1 MKRFLVFVL
10 AMIIASTSFAQ
21 GEKTIKRKV
30 AIGRF
35 TNETQYGKGMFYDRD
50 NDPMQKQ
57 ATDFLMAKLN
67 QSGKFI
73 LLERS
78 DIDALVQE
86 KGEGMNKINAD
97 YLIVGSITKFGRK
110 TEGQQKVF
118 SSTKT
123 QTVEA
128 GVSIRIVDAAT
139 SLVIYSEEA
148 EGFAETTTKETL
160 GLGGEAGFDATLS
173 DKAISAVISQ
183 LVENIIKKCTDQPWR
198 SYILAIE
205 DGNYVISGGKSQGL
219 AAGDVVLGDG
229 DLLARRRVDKQIDRL
244 AFPIVLRR
252 HLQPDPH
259 GVLIPAVLPE
269 QRRKIGADLD
279 DHGRLGFRQ
288 AVQLPVI
295 FEHAASVYA
304 YDPALPVYDGIC
316 RHYVVPVKH
325 HRPVPDNKPFFETP
339 VFLHE
344 RVGMLQDLYAVFL
357 ELE

>member
-1 MKRFLVFVL
+1 MKRTIKTLALLLV
-10 AMIIASTSFAQ
+10 IAIATSAFAQ

-57 ATDFLMAKLN
+57 ATDFLMAKLS

-73 LLERS
+73 LLERT
-78 DIDALVQE
+78 DLDALVQE
-86 KGEGMNKINAD
+86 KGDGMSKINAD
-97 YLIVGSITKFGRK
+97 YLIVGSITKYGRK

-160 GLGGEAGFDATLS
+160 GIGGEAGFDATLS
-173 DKAISAVISQ
+173 DKAISAAISQ
-183 LVENIIKKCTDQPWR
+183 LVENIIKKCTDQPWK

-205 DGNYVISGGKSQGL
+205 DGSYIISGGTSQGL
-219 AAGDVVLGDG
+219 VPGDVFNVYAKGKTVKNPQSGVNVELPGKKIGTVTVVMSVGDTPETEISFCTYDG
-229 DLLARRRVDKQIDRL
+229 DKLDEENLLAKYYISDK
-244 AFPIVLRR
+244 
-252 HLQPDPH
+252 
-259 GVLIPAVLPE
+259 
-269 QRRKIGADLD
+269 
-279 DHGRLGFRQ
+279 
-288 AVQLPVI
+288 
-295 FEHAASVYA
+295 
-304 YDPALPVYDGIC
+304 
-316 RHYVVPVKH
+316 
-325 HRPVPDNKPFFETP
+325 
-339 VFLHE
+339 
-344 RVGMLQDLYAVFL
+344 
-357 ELE
+357 

>member
-1 MKRFLVFVL
+1 MKRTIKTLALLLV
-10 AMIIASTSFAQ
+10 IAIATSAFAQ

-57 ATDFLMAKLN
+57 ATDFLMTKLS

-73 LLERS
+73 LLERT
-78 DIDALVQE
+78 DLDALVQE
-86 KGEGMNKINAD
+86 KGEGMSKINAD
-97 YLIVGSITKFGRK
+97 YLIVGSITKYGRK

-160 GLGGEAGFDATLS
+160 GIGGEAGFDATLS
-173 DKAISAVISQ
+173 DKAISAAISQ
-183 LVENIIKKCTDQPWR
+183 LVENIIKKCTDQPWK

-205 DGNYVISGGKSQGL
+205 DGSYIISGGTSQGL
-219 AAGDVVLGDG
+219 VPGDVFNVYAKGKTVKNPQSGVNVELPGKKIGTVTVVMSVGDTPETEISFCTYDG
-229 DLLARRRVDKQIDRL
+229 DKLDEENLLSKYYVSDK
-244 AFPIVLRR
+244 
-252 HLQPDPH
+252 
-259 GVLIPAVLPE
+259 
-269 QRRKIGADLD
+269 
-279 DHGRLGFRQ
+279 
-288 AVQLPVI
+288 
-295 FEHAASVYA
+295 
-304 YDPALPVYDGIC
+304 
-316 RHYVVPVKH
+316 
-325 HRPVPDNKPFFETP
+325 
-339 VFLHE
+339 
-344 RVGMLQDLYAVFL
+344 
-357 ELE
+357 